1 MKNGVFVNKLAII
14 CILDEVKTWATV
26 LLAVHNR
33 VMSAWTIGESTRMG
47 SVNEL

>member
-1 MKNGVFVNKLAII
+1 MKNGVFVSKLAII
-14 CILDEVKTWATV
+14 CILDVKTWATV
-26 LLAVHNR
+26 LLAVHNW